1 MFYKNYICNRKYT
14 EKLQMYY
21 ASKELDLLETE
32 EEETNDRKNLIFLK
46 RPIQKKKFITKR
58 EYK

>member
-1 MFYKNYICNRKYT
+1 
-14 EKLQMYY
+14 MYN

-32 EEETNDRKNLIFLK
+32 EEETNDRKNLILLK
-46 RPIQKKKFITKR
+46 RLIQKKKSITKR

>member
-1 MFYKNYICNRKYT
+1 
-14 EKLQMYY
+14 MYY

>member
-1 MFYKNYICNRKYT
+1 
-14 EKLQMYY
+14 MYN

-32 EEETNDRKNLIFLK
+32 EEETNDRKKSIFLK
-46 RPIQKKKFITKR
+46 RPIQKKKSITKK